1 MLARVTSCA
10 TVGIEGLL
18 VEVEADL
25 GVGLPTF
32 TIVGLPDAAVR
43 ESRER
48 VLAAVRN
55 CGYEVPARKITR

>member
-25 GVGLPTF
+25 GVGIPRVAFLPCHE
-32 TIVGLPDAAVR
+32 GAGP
-43 ESRER
+43 
-48 VLAAVRN
+48 N
-55 CGYEVPARKITR
+55 P

>member
-43 ESRER
+43 ESQER
-48 VLAAVRN
+48 VL
-55 CGYEVPARKITR
+55 